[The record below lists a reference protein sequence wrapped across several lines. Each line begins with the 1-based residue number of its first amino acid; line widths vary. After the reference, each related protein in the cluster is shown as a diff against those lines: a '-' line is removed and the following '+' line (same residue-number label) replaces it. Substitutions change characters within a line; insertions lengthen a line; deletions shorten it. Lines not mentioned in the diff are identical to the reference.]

1 VVWLKFAVCVGLI
14 LFAGSKA
21 ARYGDIIAEKTRLG
35 RIWIGALLLAVVT
48 SMPELVTSISSVA
61 IVQDVDMAVG
71 TLVGTCIFNLFILVI
86 LDILFRS
93 QPVLTF
99 ASVRH
104 ARLIIVGVIMTAVI
118 AGGIY
123 LSGKFTNVNLG
134 WVSLPSF
141 LLLGFYLL
149 AMWRLSKRENEGHK
163 TADVDLQYAN
173 INLRNII
180 WKFLLTALLIIG
192 AGVWLSY
199 VGEEIA
205 EVTGWGGSFVGSL
218 LLAITTSLPEITV
231 AIAALRMG
239 AVDLSVADILGAN
252 LLDLAYI
259 FILDI
264 LYRPGPLLASI
275 SQATI
280 ILLGLLVAMYAVVL
294 IALKYKTATK
304 SFRFVSWYVPVLVVL
319 YVAGSYL
326 LFIFQ

>member
-1 VVWLKFAVCVGLI
+1 MVWLKFAICVALI

-48 SMPELVTSISSVA
+48 SMPELVTSISSVV

-86 LDILFRS
+86 LDVLFRS

-104 ARLIIVGVIMTAVI
+104 TRLIIVGVVMTAIV
-118 AGGIY
+118 AAGIY
-123 LSGKFTNVNLG
+123 LSSNFSHFNLG

-141 LLLGFYLL
+141 LLFGFYLL
-149 AMWRLSKRENEGHK
+149 AMWRLSKRESEGHK
-163 TADVDLQYAN
+163 TADVELQYAN
-173 INLRNII
+173 INLRDTI
-180 WKFLLTALLIIG
+180 WKFLLAALVIIG
-192 AGVWLSY
+192 AGIWLSF

-218 LLAITTSLPEITV
+218 LLAITTSLPEVTV

-252 LLDLAYI
+252 LLDLAYL
-259 FILDI
+259 FIVDI
-264 LYRPGPLLASI
+264 LHRPGPLMASI
-275 SQATI
+275 SQSVMV
-280 ILLGLLVAMYAVVL
+280 LLGFLIAMYAVVFM
-294 IALKYKTATK
+294 ALKYKTATK
-304 SFRFVSWYVPVLVVL
+304 SFRFVSWYAPVLVVL
-319 YVAGSYL
+319 YITGSYL
-326 LFIFQ
+326 LFISQ